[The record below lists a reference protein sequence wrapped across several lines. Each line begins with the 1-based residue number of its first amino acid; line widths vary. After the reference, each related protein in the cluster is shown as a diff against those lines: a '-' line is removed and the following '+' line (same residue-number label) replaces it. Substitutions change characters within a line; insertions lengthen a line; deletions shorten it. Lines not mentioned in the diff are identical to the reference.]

1 MEDEEEWLT
10 LDIMKINGELRS
22 IDNRRLHCLQEY
34 QKYLQ
39 ESGSSE
45 TVRVRVRVHQWTHEH
60 ERYLHHNDTCN
71 GGTDIK
77 VRWRR

>member
-1 MEDEEEWLT
+1 M
-10 LDIMKINGELRS
+10 DIMKINGELRS